1 MGKYSSGKK
10 AAENDALLNAVN
22 DNDKFESVKEL
33 LTMMSG
39 KDDDKSFD
47 QLVGAV
53 ITAALGENGAITTAI
68 TNAITAALGE
78 NGAIATAIS
87 NAITAAVGEGGAV
100 TTAISDAI
108 TAAIGTDGS
117 IETWGDGRYEPKQ
130 P

>member
-1 MGKYSSGKK
+1 MGKYSSDKK

-33 LTMMSG
+33 LTMMSD

-53 ITAALGENGAITTAI
+53 
-68 TNAITAALGE
+68 ITAALGE